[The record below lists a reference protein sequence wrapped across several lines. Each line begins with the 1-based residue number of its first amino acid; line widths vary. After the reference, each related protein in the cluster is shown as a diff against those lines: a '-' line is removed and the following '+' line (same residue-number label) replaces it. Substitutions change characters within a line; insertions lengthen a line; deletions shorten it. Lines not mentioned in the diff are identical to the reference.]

1 MPWFAGFVI
10 LLVAWCLTWGHAAH
24 AKPWRQ
30 LKDDRGATVTL
41 QQSPARVVSLLPS
54 LTETVC
60 ALNACERLVGVDR
73 WSNWP
78 QSIQGLPKVGGLDDA
93 NLELIVAL
101 KPDLVLASAA
111 SRLSS
116 RLRALGIPVAELEA
130 QTLEDVPR
138 VLNSVGALLGREQ
151 EAAQAWSQIQAEMA
165 AAKMRVPQQALG
177 VRVYFEVASAP
188 YAAGESSF
196 IGQLWATLGGRNIVG
211 SNLGPFPKL
220 NPEFVVKADPDLIIL
235 AQQDAAKLAQRPGW
249 AGMRAIRQGQICALP
264 AQDYDLLAR
273 PGPRLGQ
280 AAEVLARCLQAH
292 QRRRGA

>member
-1 MPWFAGFVI
+1 MPWFAGFVM
-10 LLVAWCLTWGHAAH
+10 LLVAWCLTWGNAAQ

-54 LTETVC
+54 LTEAVC

-116 RLRALGIPVAELEA
+116 RLRALGIPVAEFEA

-138 VLNSVGALLGREQ
+138 VLNGIGTLLGREQ
-151 EAAQAWSQIQAEMA
+151 DAAQAWSQIQADMA
-165 AAKMRVPQQALG
+165 AAKMRVPKQAQG

-196 IGQLWATLGGRNIVG
+196 IGQLWATLGGRNIVT

-273 PGPRLGQ
+273 PGARLGQ
-280 AAEVLARCLQAH
+280 AAEVLARCLQAY

>member
-1 MPWFAGFVI
+1 MWLA
-10 LLVAWCLTWGHAAH
+10 LVCCLVSSPTLAAN
-24 AKPWRQ
+24 WRSV
-30 LKDDRGATVTL
+30 KDDRGTVV
-41 QQSPARVVSLLPS
+41 QMAKAPVRVVSLLPS
-54 LTETVC
+54 LTEAVC
-60 ALNACERLVGVDR
+60 ALKACDKLVGVDR

-116 RLRALGIPVAELEA
+116 RLRALGIPVAEFEA

-138 VLNSVGALLGREQ
+138 VLNGIGTLLGREQ
-151 EAAQAWSQIQAEMA
+151 DAAQAWSQIQAEMA
-165 AAKMRVPQQALG
+165 TAKMRVPKQAQG

-196 IGQLWATLGGRNIVG
+196 IGQLWATLGGRNIVT

-280 AAEVLARCLQAH
+280 AAEVLARCLQAY

>member
-1 MPWFAGFVI
+1 MWLA
-10 LLVAWCLTWGHAAH
+10 LVCCLVSSPTLAAN
-24 AKPWRQ
+24 WRSV
-30 LKDDRGATVTL
+30 KDDRGTVV
-41 QQSPARVVSLLPS
+41 QMAKAPVRVVSLLPS
-54 LTETVC
+54 LTEAVC
-60 ALNACERLVGVDR
+60 ALKACDRLVGVDR

-116 RLRALGIPVAELEA
+116 RLRALGIPVAEFEA

-138 VLNSVGALLGREQ
+138 VLNGIGTLLGREQ
-151 EAAQAWSQIQAEMA
+151 DAAQAWSQIQADMA
-165 AAKMRVPQQALG
+165 AAKMRVPKQAQG

-196 IGQLWATLGGRNIVG
+196 IGQLWATLGGRNIVT

-280 AAEVLARCLQAH
+280 AAEVLARCLQAY

>member
-1 MPWFAGFVI
+1 MWLA
-10 LLVAWCLTWGHAAH
+10 LVCCLVSSPTLAAN
-24 AKPWRQ
+24 WRSV
-30 LKDDRGATVTL
+30 KDDRGTVV
-41 QQSPARVVSLLPS
+41 QMAKAPVRVVSLLPS
-54 LTETVC
+54 LTEAVC
-60 ALNACERLVGVDR
+60 ALKACGKLVGVDR

-116 RLRALGIPVAELEA
+116 RLRALGIPVAEFEA

-138 VLNSVGALLGREQ
+138 VLNGIGILLGREPD
-151 EAAQAWSQIQAEMA
+151 AAQAWSQIQADMA
-165 AAKMRVPQQALG
+165 TAKMRVPKQAQG

-196 IGQLWATLGGRNIVG
+196 IGQLWATLGGRNIVT

-249 AGMRAIRQGQICALP
+249 AGMRAIRQGQICALL

-280 AAEVLARCLQAH
+280 AAEVLARCLQAY